1 MNKKPY
7 AWLDGIPD
15 KTSDLYNDAGYLNE
29 NEVDNKCRE
38 WLDLDNAEDGQ
49 VLSVAVDG
57 DAAMPYWTDVSGV
70 VNYSKEEQDTGL
82 TWIDGKKIYQKTFD
96 VQHIIERA
104 SYTLIPS
111 SDNVNMLFFNGVH
124 HHNSNT
130 ERRAIGYY
138 SANEQ
143 STIRQG
149 TGTGGQGSD
158 ISLKLFSVN
167 SDYANPNWWTTV
179 TIYYTKNS

>member
-15 KTSDLYNDAGYLNE
+15 KSSDLYNDAGYLNE

-57 DAAMPYWTDVSGV
+57 DNAMPYWTDVSGGV
-70 VNYSKEEQDTGL
+70 SYSTTEQDTGL

-96 VQHIIERA
+96 VRHA
-104 SYTLIPS
+104 LDTGVYTLIPTS
-111 SDNVNMLFFNGVH
+111 ENVTMVFFNGIH
-124 HHNSNT
+124 HHNTNK
-130 ERRAIGYY
+130 ERRPIGYY
-138 SANEQ
+138 SSSAISSVEQ
-143 STIRQG
+143 GPGS
-149 TGTGGQGSD
+149 GGQNSD
-158 ISLKLFSVN
+158 IRINLFSI
-167 SDYANPNWWTTV
+167 SSGYATPNWWTTV
-179 TIYYTKNS
+179 TVYYVKNS